1 MLLNTRPL
9 APLNGASSHFLYLWH
24 DVNTPSYRHHTSPWS
39 LPAILHG
46 GKLLPELAE
55 NPIGS
60 YRASWMGKD
69 HWLFTRQ
76 KRASWGS
83 LDPLIPSSPWGFSN
97 FFQAAVWT
105 LSGPRPGFFRN
116 RSEVFFKWLWTWK
129 WGNNQ
134 SSIIAHYL
142 FFLTCPINPGCKIR
156 DLRKASFSNLESGIQ
171 DPNFP

>member
-24 DVNTPSYRHHTSPWS
+24 DVNTPSYRHHISPWS

-83 LDPLIPSSPWGFSN
+83 LDPLIPMGIFQFFPSSCVDTFRAQTWL
-97 FFQAAVWT
+97 FQEQVRGLFQMAVDMKMGEQPIINYSP
-105 LSGPRPGFFRN
+105 LF
-116 RSEVFFKWLWTWK
+116 VFF
-129 WGNNQ
+129 
-134 SSIIAHYL
+134 
-142 FFLTCPINPGCKIR
+142 
-156 DLRKASFSNLESGIQ
+156 DM
-171 DPNFP
+171 PNKSWM